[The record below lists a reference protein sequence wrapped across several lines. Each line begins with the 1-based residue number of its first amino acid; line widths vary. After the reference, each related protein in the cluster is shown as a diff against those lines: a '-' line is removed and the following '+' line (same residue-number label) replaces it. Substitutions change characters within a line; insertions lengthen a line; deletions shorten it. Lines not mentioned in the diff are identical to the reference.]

1 MPGETY
7 LSDLVGG
14 RGGTKGEFSIPA
26 GDYLTKISGIWG
38 MSVPGRP
45 KQEIVTI
52 QFETKKGVKSPVFG
66 GKHGKQEVDPFVLEA
81 PEGQEIIGL
90 FGLSYARDG
99 MIGDETLIE
108 KDIAAIFVICF
119 RSRAS

>member
-1 MPGETY
+1 
-7 LSDLVGG
+7 
-14 RGGTKGEFSIPA
+14 
-26 GDYLTKISGIWG
+26 

-99 MIGDETLIE
+99 MIGDETLIAHIPHPQLSH
-108 KDIAAIFVICF
+108 KLSP
-119 RSRAS
+119 SRDLSKNT